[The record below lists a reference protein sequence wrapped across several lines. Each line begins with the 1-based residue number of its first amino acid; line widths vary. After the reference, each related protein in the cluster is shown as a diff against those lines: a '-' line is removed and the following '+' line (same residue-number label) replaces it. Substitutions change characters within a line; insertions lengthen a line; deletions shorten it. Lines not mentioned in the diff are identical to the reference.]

1 MPETLLAGTSLPN
14 LHPLVVHFPIALL
27 VTALFFD
34 LSALISRKRRW
45 LDHGATLLYCLAAV
59 GAAAAWLSGLKAA
72 DAMWSIPGAAQAA
85 LSEHQDLGLFTM
97 AAIVGL
103 TAFRLFVAWLSR
115 TDSRTS
121 MGLFRL
127 VAIVAAFAVVFLAGL
142 TADHGGALV
151 YQHGMGVKVSPENPW
166 TSQRSALGSQL
177 SESSS
182 VA

>member
-34 LSALISRKRRW
+34 LSALISRRRRW
-45 LDHGATLLYCLAAV
+45 LDHGAALLYCLAAI
-59 GAAAAWLSGLKAA
+59 GAISAWFSGLKAA
-72 DAMWSIPGAAQAA
+72 DAMWSMPGAAQAA
-85 LSEHQDLGLFTM
+85 LSEHQDLGLYTL

-115 TDSRTS
+115 KDQRTQL
-121 MGLFRL
+121 GLFRMA
-127 VAIVAAFAVVFLAGL
+127 AIVGAFAVVVLAGL

-151 YQHGMGVKVSPENPW
+151 YQHGMGVKATAQTP
-166 TSQRSALGSQL
+166 
-177 SESSS
+177 
-182 VA
+182 

>member
-59 GAAAAWLSGLKAA
+59 GAAGAWLSGTSAA
-72 DAMWSIPGAAQAA
+72 DGMWSMPGSAQAA
-85 LSEHQDLGLFTM
+85 LSEHQDLGLYTM
-97 AAIVGL
+97 AATVGL

-115 TDSRTS
+115 KDQRTQI
-121 MGLFRL
+121 GLFRMA
-127 VAIVAAFAVVFLAGL
+127 AIVAAFAAVVLAGM

-151 YQHGMGVKVSPENPW
+151 YQHGMGVKDTAQTP
-166 TSQRSALGSQL
+166 
-177 SESSS
+177 
-182 VA
+182 